1 MIILEE
7 SREIAELNEMFVRV
21 ERSLPSNIENSVF
34 YPKLKQLLFTE
45 ITRFTKERAE
55 LKADLNFL
63 RMNVGELLG
72 EAEIRDYLDTLKRKY
87 NDKDNDVGIDYHIEA
102 TRFDY
107 GVPVFVVIKREVIY
121 MKKFAFRFRKPDTS
135 SSIQGLSASGVPGE
149 IVRESDDERRS
160 RYLKL
165 MGSPRGGDK

>member
-63 RMNVGELLG
+63 RMNVGEVLG
-72 EAEIRDYLDTLKRKY
+72 EPEIRDYLDTLKRKY
-87 NDKDNDVGIDYHIEA
+87 NDKDNDVGLDYHIET

-107 GVPVFVVIKREVIY
+107 GVPVFVVIKRDVIY
-121 MKKFAFRFRKPDTS
+121 MKKLVFRFRKADTAVS
-135 SSIQGLSASGVPGE
+135 AQGVSLSGAPTE
-149 IVRESDDERRS
+149 IVRESDEDRRR

-165 MGSPRGGDK
+165 MGERGGE